1 MSCANPSANAL
12 DPNVPPNTPVPS
24 ALFHLHVLNKTF
36 PGVNFSTMCIKQTK
50 TKKNPLRSSC
60 ITSYQGT
67 GSSGTTAS
75 GVSPTCQF

>member
-1 MSCANPSANAL
+1 MSCANLGANAL

-36 PGVNFSTMCIKQTK
+36 PGVNFSTNKD
-50 TKKNPLRSSC
+50 KKNPQRSSC